1 MAQPPTIGLDLAQN
15 VFQGHGADTASA
27 VVCHR
32 PLRRSQLLV
41 FFARLALCLVGVE
54 ACAGAHHRA
63 RELAGLGHVAR
74 VMPPAYAKPHVKRRK
89 TDAVD
94 AEAICE
100 AVTGPSSSWSAP
112 AD

>member
-41 FFARLALCLVGVE
+41 FFTRLALCLVGVE
-54 ACAGAHHRA
+54 AAPGLITGRGNLQA
-63 RELAGLGHVAR
+63 LA
-74 VMPPAYAKPHVKRRK
+74 M
-89 TDAVD
+89 
-94 AEAICE
+94 
-100 AVTGPSSSWSAP
+100 
-112 AD
+112 

>member
-41 FFARLALCLVGVE
+41 FFARLALCLVGV
-54 ACAGAHHRA
+54 AVCAGAHHRV
-63 RELAGLGHVAR
+63 RELAGLGDVAR
-74 VMPPAYAKPHVKRRK
+74 LMPPAYAKP
-89 TDAVD
+89 
-94 AEAICE
+94 
-100 AVTGPSSSWSAP
+100 
-112 AD
+112 